1 MKSVKGLNPIL
12 KTISMIAGS
21 IALIGV
27 VVGLYFQIL
36 PESNIVIRYAEIS
49 FFSFCIPVLIGEAW
63 QSLKTVKCTILHL
76 KVFLGMITAS
86 LLILLFVANQ
96 NGGILTYE
104 FLTVVALTIM
114 VIVLAAVGAEPIMR
128 MFRGLQPYPSRK

>member
-1 MKSVKGLNPIL
+1 
-12 KTISMIAGS
+12 
-21 IALIGV
+21 
-27 VVGLYFQIL
+27 
-36 PESNIVIRYAEIS
+36 
-49 FFSFCIPVLIGEAW
+49 
-63 QSLKTVKCTILHL
+63 
-76 KVFLGMITAS
+76 MITAS